1 MLSQTYP
8 ALCVCY
14 MLYPKS
20 SIFHGNPRGPPPQ
33 GHSSRRNEALSMDY
47 WTTIIPLIGG
57 VALGGCLSTFH
68 PFHPNP
74 PGQPVAWVHRAV
86 HSHWQPYRRSPKSL
100 NGSWERWLYPALV
113 MILAARCRNGFGIGF
128 YTMLRWYWNFV
139 AVDETK
145 ETKRCVLSSVFFRL
159 HCCWL
164 RLFVEK
170 GNFPR
175 VALIEKKYKF
185 GFSSNSWSP
194 SYQNPSAGIP
204 GCREHTWTMWVLL

>member
-1 MLSQTYP
+1 MP
-8 ALCVCY
+8 W
-14 MLYPKS
+14 M
-20 SIFHGNPRGPPPQ
+20 IFILQ
-33 GHSSRRNEALSMDY
+33 
-47 WTTIIPLIGG
+47 
-57 VALGGCLSTFH
+57 STFH